1 MTTAIDYYA
10 EKKGYVLVD
19 KTTDEFF
26 RIGEGLGEYSTT
38 PDLSAAYFFSAKS
51 KALAAARKTGE
62 DRWLVVPSTVTNFLE
77 MTKAVGV
84 GKRRCKMKK

>member
-1 MTTAIDYYA
+1 MTTAIDYYT

-19 KTTDEFF
+19 KTTDKFF
-26 RIGEGLGEYSTT
+26 GGSLVGYSTT

-51 KALAAARKTGE
+51 RALAAARVAGK
-62 DRWLVVPSTVTNFLE
+62 DRWLVVPSTTTNFLE

-84 GKRRCKMKK
+84 GKRRTR

>member
-1 MTTAIDYYA
+1 MTTAIDYYT

-26 RIGEGLGEYSTT
+26 RTEEGSGWYSTT
-38 PDLSAAYFFSAKS
+38 PDLSAAYFFSTKS
-51 KALAAARKTGE
+51 KALVAARGAGE

-84 GKRRCKMKK
+84 GKRRCDMKK